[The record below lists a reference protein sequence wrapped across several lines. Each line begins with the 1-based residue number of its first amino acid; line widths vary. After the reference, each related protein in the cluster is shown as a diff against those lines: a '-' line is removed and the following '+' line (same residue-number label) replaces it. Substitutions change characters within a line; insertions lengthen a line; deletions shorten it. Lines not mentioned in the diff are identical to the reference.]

1 MASRWFYRVFD
12 QEMGPVGFQ
21 DLTEMVRTGTLTED
35 DRVRREFSEEWTPAR
50 EVIGLFRAAQK
61 PAVDAKPSAA
71 DATPTTPEPKP
82 PQPQAAP
89 AGPARAPGR
98 WRLPRFGARVWIGLA
113 IGLVVAAIVG
123 YELWSHRRSRIFPE
137 SALNKPRPVD
147 KQAFESVRAPRPSVP
162 SVPGLKEGVATLVPG
177 LEQIDRVHSAC
188 LTPDLR
194 TIVFAAK
201 SKPECDL
208 FIATRD
214 NVSAP
219 FGEPERIDACSTP
232 KGAVY
237 PTLSPDGLELMY
249 MSWLEPQYLFHAVRE
264 STSSEFAKPKDWLIP
279 GVNPKTERVVGPRFL
294 DLRHVFFLIMGN
306 NFVVRR
312 CFMAERAGPNGDFG
326 TLRPMKT
333 GPGACGL
340 LFIVPESPRGY
351 FRQDD
356 GLHVIVRPNQDV
368 VGGENMLVAPTKAT
382 GSIDGHIWVAP
393 QEDVVFYNSTGPG
406 KDPKGGP
413 NNEGKK
419 LWMFRF

>member
-21 DLTEMVRTGTLTED
+21 DLAEMVRAGTLTAD
-35 DRVRREFSEEWTPAR
+35 DRVRREFSQDWTPAR
-50 EVIGLFRAAQK
+50 EVIGLFRAPREPDAEPSPSEPAPASPAPIANVELAK
-61 PAVDAKPSAA
+61 PVDAV
-71 DATPTTPEPKP
+71 PTSP
-82 PQPQAAP
+82 PRRRRFP
-89 AGPARAPGR
+89 
-98 WRLPRFGARVWIGLA
+98 RLGTWGWIGAA
-113 IGLVVAAIVG
+113 IVLVVAAIVG
-123 YELWSHRRSRIFPE
+123 YETWSHRRSRIFPE
-137 SALNKPRPVD
+137 SALKKPRPVN

-188 LTPDLR
+188 LTPDLQ

-201 SKPECDL
+201 SRPECDL

-219 FGEPERIDACSTP
+219 FGKPERIDACSTP

-264 STSSEFAKPKDWLIP
+264 STSSEFAKLKAWLIP
-279 GVNPKTERVVGPRFL
+279 EVNPKTERVVGPRFL
-294 DLRHVFFLIMGN
+294 DARHVFFLIMGN
-306 NFVVRR
+306 NFVVRS
-312 CFMAERAGPNGDFG
+312 CLMAERAGAKGDFG
-326 TLRPMKT
+326 TPQPMKT
-333 GPGACGL
+333 GPGVCGL
-340 LFIVPESPRGY
+340 LFIVPGSPRAY

-356 GLHVIVRPNQDV
+356 GLHVLVRPNQDM
-368 VGGENMLVAPTKAT
+368 VGGKDMLVAPTKAT
-382 GSIDGHIWVAP
+382 GSIDGHIWVTP

-406 KDPKGGP
+406 KDPNLGP
-413 NNEGKK
+413 DNEGKR
-419 LWMFRF
+419 LWMYRF